1 MEVEVDDDGGAK
13 SSNEMR
19 LSTVPV
25 EWLDLESIQMVTD
38 VGDRDDD
45 DGAVGGLVLFEEAI
59 IVALM
64 VEIC

>member
-45 DGAVGGLVLFEEAI
+45 GAVGGLVLFEEAI
-59 IVALM
+59 IVMLM

>member
-1 MEVEVDDDGGAK
+1 
-13 SSNEMR
+13 
-19 LSTVPV
+19 
-25 EWLDLESIQMVTD
+25 MVTD